1 MLLVRRQ
8 EMLFSLRKVPWT
20 DCLYGL
26 ELRSL
31 ALRHDEYYVKKHPL
45 SHQASWL
52 TLLEDRAIRGAI
64 FRRLTR
70 IPHGRSRTNIRRC
83 RQTTPLIWNG
93 NGPKQ
98 QVSLAFFT
106 LSAQAKLNYPKWVAT
121 GQHYHTERQ
130 LEDILWPICDR
141 SYLVA
146 EVTLVKTRKQ
156 SNFADGDDRACYVH
170 ILTMWNLLIC
180 IYRRSM
186 DNYYPATPEYISRVC
201 IIRTPDKTKL
211 AYD

>member
-1 MLLVRRQ
+1 MSTTWRNIRSPTRRAGWP
-8 EMLFSLRKVPWT
+8 FWKT
-20 DCLYGL
+20 DRQGNLWGNIPSIDSDPPRT
-26 ELRSL
+26 E
-31 ALRHDEYYVKKHPL
+31 
-45 SHQASWL
+45 SHQYKKVQTDNAVDL
-52 TLLEDRAIRGAI
+52 KRERAKAAGVTGI
-64 FRRLTR
+64 
-70 IPHGRSRTNIRRC
+70 
-83 RQTTPLIWNG
+83 
-93 NGPKQ
+93 
-98 QVSLAFFT
+98 FT
-106 LSAQAKLNYPKWVAT
+106 LSAQAKLSYPKWVAT